1 MTQKLL
7 VFVFHV
13 LVSLP
18 RALRALDCHLQL
30 GYSHSHFIFG
40 ESNSSGGMEGPKE
53 EMEGK
58 SSLAACASARG
69 QRKGACHRQ
78 AFRSWHQP
86 PSDPGL
92 LGLSQLHT
100 AYGAPWHPQKL
111 SLQPAL
117 TMECPTAERNRGGK
131 IPGKGNGHKLLFYFY
146 RMLPELT

>member
-40 ESNSSGGMEGPKE
+40 ESNSSGCMEGPKE

-58 SSLAACASARG
+58 
-69 QRKGACHRQ
+69 Q
-78 AFRSWHQP
+78 QP
-86 PSDPGL
+86 GCPRFSPGPAEGCMPSPGL
-92 LGLSQLHT
+92 LLS
-100 AYGAPWHPQKL
+100 APA
-111 SLQPAL
+111 S
-117 TMECPTAERNRGGK
+117 G
-131 IPGKGNGHKLLFYFY
+131 
-146 RMLPELT
+146 